1 MQGIIFCD
9 TILALS
15 KMVNLLEKQKYTYMM
30 IAFAYDISAI
40 SEMVV
45 QKRKRYAIA
54 FASTFYGVLS
64 FYK

>member
-1 MQGIIFCD
+1 
-9 TILALS
+9 
-15 KMVNLLEKQKYTYMM
+15 MM

-45 QKRKRYAIA
+45 QKRKRYAIV
-54 FASTFYGVLS
+54 FASNFYGVLS

>member
-1 MQGIIFCD
+1 
-9 TILALS
+9 
-15 KMVNLLEKQKYTYMM
+15 MM

>member
-1 MQGIIFCD
+1 
-9 TILALS
+9 
-15 KMVNLLEKQKYTYMM
+15 M

-45 QKRKRYAIA
+45 QKRKTYTIA

>member
-1 MQGIIFCD
+1 
-9 TILALS
+9 
-15 KMVNLLEKQKYTYMM
+15 MM

-45 QKRKRYAIA
+45 QKRKRHAIA